1 MPRAAIA
8 EPLFAFGRQSN
19 QVSDLTPLTGMT
31 AHPHNGR
38 QQWLR
43 SQRPPLLALL
53 LYTGLCVI
61 MTWPIAGR
69 LGTHIPASEGDAWI
83 HFWTFNWIKHSLL
96 SGQELLYTHSLFY
109 PAGVSLLYHNIAWV
123 NIALWLPLQ
132 ALVGASA
139 AYSLVFMAVL
149 TLNGFATY
157 LLARDVTRSEAAA
170 FIGGLICAFWPYTL
184 SHHDHPNLIFI
195 CWIPLALLYL
205 RRTFSGKRK
214 RDTLL
219 TGIFVGLIGI
229 TRWQLLV
236 MGGLIIGLYVVYRLV
251 TDKAS
256 RTLPVLRRLLAAGLI
271 AGLLIAPV
279 LTPVVV
285 AQLQRENP
293 EELFIEEEVRN
304 SDLAAY
310 FVPSRYHPLWGES
323 AFTLYDNF
331 GVNIVFVAFTGY
343 TTLLLAIYGAVAGWP
358 RSRFWLLAAL
368 LYFILALG
376 TELRVNGHIYRIP
389 MPYGR
394 IDDLF
399 LVKTI
404 RHPDRLNVF
413 LSIPVALL
421 VVLGI
426 SSLPRYSWFKRH
438 SRILM
443 GVIGFLI
450 LSEYIVTYSTFSL
463 ATPGWY
469 EELAREPGAFAI
481 LDIPMHPRAQPN
493 KQYMFY
499 QLTHGKALV
508 EGHVS
513 RPPAEAYAFIERIP
527 LLNHLGPDEKLPPDM
542 ANVSEQLRPLAQANI
557 PYLILHKAFL
567 SAAEVAAWR
576 SWLIVEPYHED
587 DDLVVYRTA
596 PVLGRDFYLSQE
608 MVVAVDGRV
617 EIGLISVTMI
627 PTATVQAGQ
636 VQVAAN
642 WGSGTAVSENYDVCL
657 DLVSEDHETL
667 QSYCAPIAATEP
679 TSQWQANETVRGN
692 YTFHASPFLETGAYT
707 VTLALRNE
715 DNVAVGRSAVAG
727 SFYLEAVPRVFEQPE
742 PALVSNVNWDDVI
755 SLPGYDLAIGTET
768 VTATFYWQAER
779 RMDTSYKFFLH
790 LLDPATGDIVA
801 QVDTVPRNW
810 SYPTSWWEQ
819 GEVIADTV
827 SLSVAEAPP
836 GEYILLL
843 GFYDSDTGERLPVYS
858 ADGETFPGD
867 AVPLTALKLE

>member
-1 MPRAAIA
+1 MTGLANFSTMNDMTTRAD
-8 EPLFAFGRQSN
+8 EGWLP
-19 QVSDLTPLTGMT
+19 
-31 AHPHNGR
+31 
-38 QQWLR
+38 WLR
-43 SQRPPLLALL
+43 SQRQPLLALL
-53 LYTGLCVI
+53 LYASLCVM
-61 MTWPIAGR
+61 MTWPLAGR

-83 HFWTFNWIKHSLL
+83 HYWTFNWIKHSLL
-96 SGQELLYTHSLFY
+96 SGQELLYTRSLFY

-132 ALVGASA
+132 ALVGAGA
-139 AYSLVFMAVL
+139 AYSLVFMAAFA
-149 TLNGFATY
+149 LNGFATY
-157 LLARDVTRSEAAA
+157 LLARDVTGSEAAA

-195 CWIPLALLYL
+195 SWIPLALLYL
-205 RRTFSGKRK
+205 RRTFNGKRK
-214 RDTLL
+214 RDTFLA
-219 TGIFVGLIGI
+219 GIFLGLIAI

-236 MGGLIIGLYVVYRLV
+236 MGGFIIGLYVVYRLV
-251 TDKAS
+251 ADKTS
-256 RTLPVLRRLLAAGLI
+256 RTLQVLSRLLVAGLI
-271 AGLLIAPV
+271 AGLLIMPLLA
-279 LTPVVV
+279 PVVV

-310 FVPSRYHPLWGES
+310 FVPSRYHPLWGERV
-323 AFTLYDNF
+323 FTLYDNF
-331 GVNIVFVAFTGY
+331 GVNVVFVAFIGY
-343 TTLLLAIYGAVAGWP
+343 TTLLLAIYGAVAAWP

-368 LYFILALG
+368 MYFILALG
-376 TELRVNGHIYRIP
+376 TELRVNGHIYQVS
-389 MPYGR
+389 MPYSW

-413 LSIPVALL
+413 LSIPIALL
-421 VVLGI
+421 AALGI
-426 SSLPRYSWFKRH
+426 SSLPGYSWFKRH
-438 SRILM
+438 SKVLM
-443 GVIGFLI
+443 AMIGFLI

-469 EELAREPGAFAI
+469 RELAREPGAFAI
-481 LDIPMHPRAQPN
+481 LDIPMHPRARPN

-513 RPPAEAYAFIERIP
+513 RPPHEAYAFIERTP
-527 LLNHLGPDEKLPPDM
+527 LLSHLDPDEKLPPDA

-567 SAAEVAAWR
+567 SAGEVAAWR

-587 DDLVVYRTA
+587 NDLVVYRTA
-596 PVLGRDFYLSQE
+596 PLLGRDFDLVQE
-608 MVVAVDGRV
+608 MVVADSGRV
-617 EIGLISVTMI
+617 EIGLIGMTMV
-627 PTATVQAGQ
+627 PTATTQAGQ
-636 VQVAAN
+636 IQVNAN
-642 WGSGTAVSENYDVCL
+642 WGSGTAVNENYDVCL
-657 DLVSEDHETL
+657 DLVNRNYESL
-667 QSYCAPIAATEP
+667 QSHCAPVASTWP
-679 TSQWQANETVRGN
+679 TSQWQANETVHAN

-707 VTLALRNE
+707 VTLALRNK
-715 DNVAVGRSAVAG
+715 DKVAVGQSAVAG

-742 PALVSNVNWDDVI
+742 PALVSNVNWNDVI
-755 SLPGYDLAIGTET
+755 SLPGYDLAIDAET
-768 VTATFYWQAER
+768 LTATFYWQAKR

-810 SYPTSWWEQ
+810 SYPTNWWEQ

-827 SLSVAEAPP
+827 SLSLAEAPP
-836 GEYILLL
+836 GEYFLSL
-843 GFYDSDTGERLPVYS
+843 GFYDIVTGERLPAYS
-858 ADGETFPGD
+858 AEGETFPGD
-867 AVPLTALKLE
+867 VVPLTALKLE